1 MTPDYTTD
9 TLASIT
15 ARRTVDT
22 LAERYRLD
30 VLTTEPGDENAE
42 NVRRFAL
49 SALLQY
55 LRSPEAAAYENI
67 IFVSSRAA
75 TSLYGIPLVAQRSL
89 LQPCLRFTS
98 ADASRTAGIF
108 FDVRELLFENEAE
121 LELAIR
127 LYGPG
132 VLSKSTVTGRR
143 LERDAQPLL
152 SASSVGALDP
162 VGSRYVLFLGRR
174 DETSNLGML
183 VEAYKRYRRS
193 ELSEPPTLIIA
204 GTGDVSYSD
213 PSSDIVDLE
222 DVSPMQRNLL
232 LASALALLQP
242 SPRSDGRDYVLAA
255 WSLSRPVVVNEHCT
269 TVAYAVRRADGGWL
283 ATTKAEWADT
293 FHSIAVAPQSLLSE
307 RGDNGNAYFELYGT
321 AAGVARRFQTALA
334 RVAANPS
341 GAAPAFYHLVSGDD
355 YCDDDF
361 RNASSA
367 NEIASQNG
375 FRTSLGSGDDIAGD
389 AFVIGYGRA
398 RDDSRTMLTAEEI
411 EFPNTFDLAGWDV
424 APDSALLAELSA
436 QTVCMFAGCI
446 ERAACIEQ
454 LIAAYAFL
462 LSLGYDVRLVI
473 AGNSYDETYLAELA
487 QLVTENDLA
496 GRILFIDGQD
506 VSKIA
511 AAYRSAALFWSTSE
525 SYRSTCC
532 LIDAMW
538 FDLPILAYA
547 SAPTYGILG
556 NAGLMYDRKDDLQQI
571 AGLAAVALTDAR
583 LREQIRASQGKTR
596 ESYVPSERS
605 AGNVVAALRRTASVK
620 RS

>member
-193 ELSEPPTLIIA
+193 ELSEPPT
-204 GTGDVSYSD
+204 
-213 PSSDIVDLE
+213 
-222 DVSPMQRNLL
+222 R
-232 LASALALLQP
+232 
-242 SPRSDGRDYVLAA
+242 
-255 WSLSRPVVVNEHCT
+255 
-269 TVAYAVRRADGGWL
+269 VRA
-283 ATTKAEWADT
+283 T
-293 FHSIAVAPQSLLSE
+293 FHI
-307 RGDNGNAYFELYGT
+307 
-321 AAGVARRFQTALA
+321 
-334 RVAANPS
+334 
-341 GAAPAFYHLVSGDD
+341 
-355 YCDDDF
+355 
-361 RNASSA
+361 
-367 NEIASQNG
+367 
-375 FRTSLGSGDDIAGD
+375 
-389 AFVIGYGRA
+389 
-398 RDDSRTMLTAEEI
+398 
-411 EFPNTFDLAGWDV
+411 
-424 APDSALLAELSA
+424 
-436 QTVCMFAGCI
+436 
-446 ERAACIEQ
+446 
-454 LIAAYAFL
+454 
-462 LSLGYDVRLVI
+462 
-473 AGNSYDETYLAELA
+473 
-487 QLVTENDLA
+487 
-496 GRILFIDGQD
+496 RI
-506 VSKIA
+506 
-511 AAYRSAALFWSTSE
+511 
-525 SYRSTCC
+525 
-532 LIDAMW
+532 
-538 FDLPILAYA
+538 
-547 SAPTYGILG
+547 
-556 NAGLMYDRKDDLQQI
+556 
-571 AGLAAVALTDAR
+571 
-583 LREQIRASQGKTR
+583 
-596 ESYVPSERS
+596 
-605 AGNVVAALRRTASVK
+605 LRRTSSISKMYRRCNGISYSRAP
-620 RS
+620 